1 MYSFKR
7 IFKALAWLAAGSP
20 AQKRR
25 VRLELARVAAG
36 IFGDHY
42 VGEDYKLWRTDAG
55 FLQEYKRLS
64 PGNPYSQDRKYLL
77 REIARAVKDIPGSI
91 AECGCYEGASA
102 FFMAGENPDVPLH
115 LFDSFEGLSD
125 PVDEDN
131 AKEPDILRWKRG
143 DLRSTEEKARSVLSS
158 FENVYFH
165 RGWIPSKFD
174 EVAREQ
180 FRLVH
185 IDVDLYEPTRD
196 SLEFFY
202 PRLSP
207 GGAIV
212 MDDYGF
218 STCPGAHRAATE
230 YMADKPESIIHSPT
244 GQGIIFRR

>member
-7 IFKALAWLAAGSP
+7 IFRALAWLATGTP

-25 VRLELARVAAG
+25 VRLELARVSAG
-36 IFGDHY
+36 LFGDHY
-42 VGEDYKLWRTDAG
+42 IGEDYKLWRTDAD
-55 FLQEYKRLS
+55 FLEHYRRLS
-64 PGNPYSQDRKYLL
+64 PGNPYSQDRKFLL
-77 REIARAVKDIPGSI
+77 REIARAVRDIPGRI
-91 AECGCYEGASA
+91 AECGCYEGATA
-102 FFMAGENPDVPLH
+102 FFMASENPDVPVH

-125 PVDEDN
+125 PVAEDN
-131 AKEPDILRWKRG
+131 TADSDVFRWKRG
-143 DLRSTEEKARSVLSS
+143 DLRTTEERARSVLSS
-158 FENVYFH
+158 FEHIHFH
-165 RGWIPSKFD
+165 RGWIPERFED
-174 EVAREQ
+174 VAGER

-196 SLEFFY
+196 SLAFFY

-218 STCPGAHRAATE
+218 STCPGAHRAASE
-230 YMADKPESIIHSPT
+230 YMQDKPESIIHSPT